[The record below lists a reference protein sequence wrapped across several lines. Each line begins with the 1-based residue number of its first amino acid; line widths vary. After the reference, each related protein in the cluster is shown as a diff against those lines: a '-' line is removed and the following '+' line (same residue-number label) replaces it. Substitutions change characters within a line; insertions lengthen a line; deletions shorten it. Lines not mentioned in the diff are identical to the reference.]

1 MKQAISKQSIGLSVV
16 KALFFSYLVTGVIL
30 LLLALLM
37 YKAGPPD
44 IVIRAGI
51 IFSYIASSFV
61 GGFLAGKCAKSKR
74 YLWGILIGIL
84 YFAILFAVS
93 TLLNKNAL
101 DQLGNTVMVF
111 IMCSMGGM
119 LGGMLS

>member
-93 TLLNKNAL
+93 ALLNKNAL

>member
-111 IMCSMGGM
+111 VMCSMGGM